1 MDQVLVEST
10 ARNRFDM
17 VLLTVFAGLALLLG
31 GVGVYGVMAYAVQH
45 RTREIGIR
53 IALGASLRDV
63 RGMVIQQGIS
73 LALKGVALG
82 VGCALELTPLMGS
95 LLFGVQAS
103 DSAVLASTA
112 IVLSATALVAAYI
125 PARRA
130 TRVNPVLA
138 LRWE

>member
-1 MDQVLVEST
+1 MDEVMAEST

-17 VLLTVFAGLALLLG
+17 VLLTIFAGLALLLG
-31 GVGVYGVMAYAVQH
+31 AVGVYGLMAYAVQN
-45 RTREIGIR
+45 RTREIGLR

-63 RGMVIQQGIS
+63 SGMIVLEGMR
-73 LALKGVALG
+73 LALIGVALG
-82 VGCALELTPLMGS
+82 VGGALELTPLMGS
-95 LLFGVQAS
+95 LLFEVQAS

-112 IVLSATALVAAYI
+112 VVLCATALVAAYI

-130 TRVNPVLA
+130 TRVDPVLA